1 MPLTVWKDLEIMEA
15 SGGQREQTK
24 GEWISLFCLQ
34 SLFVLACFWSI
45 EPFKILGYQ
54 SKRSKEKRSRF
65 LQVELISVW
74 LIRYNHCKLIKLT
87 FFVPFTKNGIFKL
100 TKCGLSPKG
109 LCILRSVTR
118 IMVKTYNCSC
128 NRNMYLWWCSNV
140 YKRLQSFIWRY
151 FYCAFLGFCLGID
164 SNVQPRVGEFGC
176 IWLEWF
182 ARGQGIWRQIF
193 EKCQI
198 PTPCPAPPPPHP
210 LRRLNIDRCI
220 IQYVQKVNS
229 TQFQFYPISTS

>member
-1 MPLTVWKDLEIMEA
+1 MRLTVWKDLEIMEA

-87 FFVPFTKNGIFKL
+87 FFYPLLRTVIFKV
-100 TKCGLSPKG
+100 TKCGLSREG
-109 LCILRSVTR
+109 FCILRSVTR
-118 IMVKTYNCSC
+118 IDWLKHTIADRC
-128 NRNMYLWWCSNV
+128 NRNMCLWWCSNV
-140 YKRLQSFIWRY
+140 YKLRLQSFVWRY
-151 FYCAFLGFCLGID
+151 FYCAFPGSSLEIFDMCSPGWGNLVAFDWNDLPVGREFD
-164 SNVQPRVGEFGC
+164 GKFLKNVKSPPHA
-176 IWLEWF
+176 LH
-182 ARGQGIWRQIF
+182 
-193 EKCQI
+193 
-198 PTPCPAPPPPHP
+198 PPPP

-220 IQYVQKVNS
+220 IQYVQ
-229 TQFQFYPISTS
+229 

>member
-1 MPLTVWKDLEIMEA
+1 MGWGSDCLCWPWGRAFDWSCSPRGGDIWIFLRPTWRYLTADSDEKDWDRTYV
-15 SGGQREQTK
+15 S
-24 GEWISLFCLQ
+24 
-34 SLFVLACFWSI
+34 
-45 EPFKILGYQ
+45 
-54 SKRSKEKRSRF
+54 
-65 LQVELISVW
+65 
-74 LIRYNHCKLIKLT
+74 LT
-87 FFVPFTKNGIFKL
+87 FFVPFTKNGIFRL

-164 SNVQPRVGEFGC
+164 SNVRLGVGKFGC

-182 ARGQGIWRQIF
+182 ARGQWIWLQIF
-193 EKCQI
+193 EKSWLWGLKRAGYWGRNASRSCFWDGCWGCACQLLVNFFPI
-198 PTPCPAPPPPHP
+198 PS
-210 LRRLNIDRCI
+210 
-220 IQYVQKVNS
+220 NS
-229 TQFQFYPISTS
+229 SRSLWKSELGPVS